1 MRVLGEGVDAGEGKA
16 DGCRRREYGVFFPG
30 LL

>member
-1 MRVLGEGVDAGEGKA
+1 MRTLGEGVDAGEGKA
-16 DGCRRREYGVFFPG
+16 DGCRRREWAVFFLG